1 MIILFI
7 DTEFT
12 DFKDCD
18 LISIGLVSECGQYEF
33 YAEIVDHEIQWQS
46 DFVKQVVVPL
56 LDNEKYGM
64 SYDKAG
70 QSLAAWINQL
80 PDQKVCVV
88 ADYPMD
94 LHLFSELLYDQ
105 SIEDRVITRADINH
119 AFLLALHER
128 GIHMPQQMHQA
139 FRQVPVG
146 IEQYYQID
154 NRRHH
159 ALVDAKANRYGW
171 LKGLEHAGRT

>member
-1 MIILFI
+1 MINVFI

-33 YAEIVDHEIQWQS
+33 YAEILDHEVEWQS
-46 DFVKQVVVPL
+46 PFVKEAIVPL
-56 LDNEKYGM
+56 LDNEAYGM
-64 SYDKAG
+64 SRENAGKA
-70 QSLAAWINQL
+70 LASWIDAL
-80 PDQKVCVV
+80 PDRMVV
-88 ADYPMD
+88 ILADYPMD
-94 LHLFSELLYDQ
+94 LELFSELGYGHWIRSKNIVRDH
-105 SIEDRVITRADINH
+105 INH

-128 GIHMPQQMHQA
+128 GYHMPQQMHQA
-139 FRQVPVG
+139 FKQLPIG

-159 ALVDAKANRYGW
+159 ALVDAKANRHGW
-171 LKGLEHAGRT
+171 LKGLEYARGT